1 MAQSID
7 CLATLLD
14 QAAFSAKAVPQIS
27 LSQKLSLSDAYAIQ
41 AASLGKRYE
50 RGEKPTGFK
59 LGFTSKAKM
68 EQMGVHEII
77 WGRLTDQM
85 EVKHGEELQKEKFI
99 HPRVEPEIAFLI
111 SDRIDRVISME
122 EAPSFLKGVA
132 GALEVIDSR
141 YENFKFSLEDV
152 IADNCSSTAYVIG
165 EWLAPD
171 TPFHAQDITLQI
183 NGEAV
188 QQGNS
193 NAILGNPL
201 ASLVEI
207 ARILHENGE
216 VIEAGA
222 VILAG
227 AATSAVYLQPGD
239 KVEGLFEGLGTV
251 HLTVAKADD

>member
-1 MAQSID
+1 MAQQTD
-7 CLATLLD
+7 HLATLLD
-14 QAAFSAKAVPQIS
+14 QASFSAKAMPQIS
-27 LSQKLSLSDAYAIQ
+27 LDQKISLSDAYAIQ
-41 AASLGKRYE
+41 AASLGKRYA
-50 RGEKPTGFK
+50 RGEQPTGFK

-77 WGRLTDQM
+77 WGRLTDHM
-85 EVKHGEELQKEKFI
+85 EVKPDGVLQMENFI

-111 SDRIDRVISME
+111 SDRIDRVISLE
-122 EAPSFLKGVA
+122 EAPNFLAGVA

-152 IADNCSSTAYVIG
+152 IADNCSSAAYVIG
-165 EWLAPD
+165 DWMAPD
-171 TPFHAQDITLQI
+171 TDFKAQGITLQI

-216 VIEAGA
+216 VIKSGA

-227 AATSAVYLQPGD
+227 AATSAVYLKPGD
-239 KVEGLFEGLGTV
+239 QVEGLFEGMGAV
-251 HLTVAKADD
+251 QLTVAGE